1 MYTSREQVSCIFF
14 VCGGIDSTYKSTN
27 LYFRSY
33 LWYNIKVVFICIR
46 YMCMNVILF
55 CIVHV
60 CLPVCI
66 IIQHMI
72 PHEGAG
78 IQLPWVICLIICAF
92 NESL

>member
-1 MYTSREQVSCIFF
+1 
-14 VCGGIDSTYKSTN
+14 
-27 LYFRSY
+27 
-33 LWYNIKVVFICIR
+33 
-46 YMCMNVILF
+46 MCMNVILVT
-55 CIVHV
+55 CIVNV
-60 CLPVCI
+60 CLPVYI